1 MKSEWLSVWRSP
13 LIEVNRRGEKGMGW
27 GVCVGLS
34 GREISF
40 GMQVNKMINKK
51 GNWLAVACIV
61 QGLCAEKVQV

>member
-1 MKSEWLSVWRSP
+1 M
-13 LIEVNRRGEKGMGW
+13 